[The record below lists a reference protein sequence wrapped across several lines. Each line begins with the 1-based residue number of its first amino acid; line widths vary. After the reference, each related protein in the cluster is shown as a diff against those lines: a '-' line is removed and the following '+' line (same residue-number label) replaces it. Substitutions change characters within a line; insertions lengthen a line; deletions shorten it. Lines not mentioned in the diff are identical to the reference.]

1 MHHANATFARRLFC
15 STATFSRLASVLGR
29 SASVGYPVRDAWLGS
44 SVVRL
49 PVSMPVANGEYPKT
63 PKLKSRARGK
73 ICEYAKY
80 LFHEQSSRAVGAAVC
95 QLQAIQGLPQYCSA
109 DSSDLVLAN
118 SATEN
123 DKEIQKTIERR
134 WTARNWAENGFV
146 QRPLRHSSQEGAS
159 PRACS
164 RHCSRTARDTAQG
177 RVNYSIRCMH
187 NVLDQPH
194 NLHMLPFP
202 LARNPRLRSLFLWP
216 RTCFPYSNI
225 VRV

>member
-15 STATFSRLASVLGR
+15 STATFSRLASVLGT

-49 PVSMPVANGEYPKT
+49 HVSMPVANGEYPKT

-73 ICEYAKY
+73 FCEYAKY

-95 QLQAIQGLPQYCSA
+95 QLLAIQGMPQYCSA

-134 WTARNWAENGFV
+134 WTARTLGLRTVLCSVLCGTDQPRKSFAEGLLAP
-146 QRPLRHSSQEGAS
+146 PLA
-159 PRACS
+159 
-164 RHCSRTARDTAQG
+164 HCSRYRPGARQLQYSVYAQ
-177 RVNYSIRCMH
+177 C
-187 NVLDQPH
+187 
-194 NLHMLPFP
+194 
-202 LARNPRLRSLFLWP
+202 PRSTPQFAHASL
-216 RTCFPYSNI
+216 CSCA
-225 VRV
+225 